1 MRKIISFIFITW
13 FISCSGSRDI
23 VLTDFTKEL
32 ISIYLNDS
40 EHIQA
45 QKRKD
50 EIILISTTDSLYYTL
65 LIFSNN
71 SKSYKYETFDFVGR
85 TIYMGHSIKAFGDKI
100 PIFYSGNN
108 FVKQK
113 RQDIPNMKE
122 YDPSVW
128 QVSFYK
134 DSSFCKMRTYK
145 TTPSEN
151 IADIENLAKK
161 YFKISRPSTNE
172 IYQLYEVET
181 EPQFILGNDSLRQ
194 IITSNFKR
202 VKRAPMQGKI
212 PVVVDVLIDKHGI
225 AKLIGIRKSS
235 GDTVI
240 DEEALKVAKIICQ
253 YKFIPA
259 THRGE
264 TVETIFP
271 IMFLDNDVKAK
282 RNYILFTP
290 NKRN

>member
-13 FISCSGSRDI
+13 FISCSGNRDI

-271 IMFLDNDVKAK
+271 IMFLDNDVKAGSVK
-282 RNYILFTP
+282 
-290 NKRN
+290 

>member
-13 FISCSGSRDI
+13 FISCSGNRDI

-122 YDPSVW
+122 YDQSVW

-282 RNYILFTP
+282 
-290 NKRN
+290 

>member
-13 FISCSGSRDI
+13 FISCSGNRDI

-172 IYQLYEVET
+172 IYPLYEVET

-282 RNYILFTP
+282 
-290 NKRN
+290 

>member
-13 FISCSGSRDI
+13 FISCSGNRDI

-113 RQDIPNMKE
+113 GQDIPNMKE

-151 IADIENLAKK
+151 IADIETLAKK

-225 AKLIGIRKSS
+225 AKLICIRKSS

-282 RNYILFTP
+282 
-290 NKRN
+290 

>member
-13 FISCSGSRDI
+13 FISCSENRDI

-45 QKRKD
+45 PKRKD

-65 LIFSNN
+65 SIFSNN

-113 RQDIPNMKE
+113 KQDIPNMKE

-161 YFKISRPSTNE
+161 YFKISRQSTNE

-202 VKRAPMQGKI
+202 VKKAPMQGKI

-225 AKLIGIRKSS
+225 AKLIGIKKSS

-240 DEEALKVAKIICQ
+240 DEEALKVAEIICQ

-282 RNYILFTP
+282 
-290 NKRN
+290 

>member
-13 FISCSGSRDI
+13 FISCSGNRDI

-45 QKRKD
+45 QKRND

-282 RNYILFTP
+282 
-290 NKRN
+290 

>member
-13 FISCSGSRDI
+13 FISCSGNRDI

-108 FVKQK
+108 FVRQK
-113 RQDIPNMKE
+113 GQDIPNMKE

-282 RNYILFTP
+282 
-290 NKRN
+290 

>member
-13 FISCSGSRDI
+13 FISCSGNRDI

-225 AKLIGIRKSS
+225 AKLIDIRKSS

-282 RNYILFTP
+282 
-290 NKRN
+290 

>member
-1 MRKIISFIFITW
+1 
-13 FISCSGSRDI
+13 
-23 VLTDFTKEL
+23 
-32 ISIYLNDS
+32 
-40 EHIQA
+40 
-45 QKRKD
+45 
-50 EIILISTTDSLYYTL
+50 
-65 LIFSNN
+65 
-71 SKSYKYETFDFVGR
+71 
-85 TIYMGHSIKAFGDKI
+85 
-100 PIFYSGNN
+100 
-108 FVKQK
+108 
-113 RQDIPNMKE
+113 
-122 YDPSVW
+122 
-128 QVSFYK
+128 
-134 DSSFCKMRTYK
+134 MRTYK

-282 RNYILFTP
+282 
-290 NKRN
+290 

>member
-13 FISCSGSRDI
+13 FISCSGNRDI

-271 IMFLDNDVKAK
+271 IMFLDNDFKAK
-282 RNYILFTP
+282 
-290 NKRN
+290 

>member
-13 FISCSGSRDI
+13 FISCSGNRDI

-128 QVSFYK
+128 QVIFYK

-282 RNYILFTP
+282 
-290 NKRN
+290 

>member
-13 FISCSGSRDI
+13 FISCSGNRDI

-113 RQDIPNMKE
+113 GQDIPNMKE

-151 IADIENLAKK
+151 SADIENLAKK

-282 RNYILFTP
+282 
-290 NKRN
+290 

>member
-13 FISCSGSRDI
+13 FISCSENRDI

-45 QKRKD
+45 PKRKD

-65 LIFSNN
+65 SIFSNN
-71 SKSYKYETFDFVGR
+71 SKSYKYETYYFVGR

-113 RQDIPNMKE
+113 KQDIPNMKE

-134 DSSFCKMRTYK
+134 DGSFCKMRTYK

-202 VKRAPMQGKI
+202 VKKAPMQGKI

-240 DEEALKVAKIICQ
+240 DEEALKVAEIICQ

-271 IMFLDNDVKAK
+271 IMFLDNDIKAK
-282 RNYILFTP
+282 
-290 NKRN
+290 

>member
-13 FISCSGSRDI
+13 FISCSGNRDI

-50 EIILISTTDSLYYTL
+50 EIILISTTYSLYYTL

-282 RNYILFTP
+282 
-290 NKRN
+290 

>member
-13 FISCSGSRDI
+13 FISCSGNRDI

-100 PIFYSGNN
+100 LIFYSGNN

-282 RNYILFTP
+282 
-290 NKRN
+290 

>member
-13 FISCSGSRDI
+13 FISCSGNRDI

-264 TVETIFP
+264 TVETIFA

-282 RNYILFTP
+282 
-290 NKRN
+290 

>member
-13 FISCSGSRDI
+13 FISCSGNRDI

-145 TTPSEN
+145 TTTSEN

-282 RNYILFTP
+282 
-290 NKRN
+290 

>member
-13 FISCSGSRDI
+13 FISCSENRDI

-282 RNYILFTP
+282 
-290 NKRN
+290 

>member
-23 VLTDFTKEL
+23 LLTDFTKEL

-282 RNYILFTP
+282 
-290 NKRN
+290 

>member
-13 FISCSGSRDI
+13 FISCSGNRDI

-32 ISIYLNDS
+32 IYIYLNDS
-40 EHIQA
+40 EHLQA

-282 RNYILFTP
+282 
-290 NKRN
+290 

>member
-1 MRKIISFIFITW
+1 MRKIIRFIFITW
-13 FISCSGSRDI
+13 FISCSGNRDI

-282 RNYILFTP
+282 
-290 NKRN
+290 

>member
-13 FISCSGSRDI
+13 FISCSGHRDI

-282 RNYILFTP
+282 
-290 NKRN
+290 

>member
-13 FISCSGSRDI
+13 FISCSGNRDI

-212 PVVVDVLIDKHGI
+212 PVVVYVLIDKHGI

-282 RNYILFTP
+282 
-290 NKRN
+290 

>member
-13 FISCSGSRDI
+13 FISCSGNRDI

-259 THRGE
+259 THLGE

-282 RNYILFTP
+282 
-290 NKRN
+290 

>member
-13 FISCSGSRDI
+13 FISCSGNRDI

-40 EHIQA
+40 EHNQA

-282 RNYILFTP
+282 
-290 NKRN
+290 

>member
-13 FISCSGSRDI
+13 FISCSGNRDI

-128 QVSFYK
+128 QVSFYI

-282 RNYILFTP
+282 
-290 NKRN
+290 

>member
-13 FISCSGSRDI
+13 FISCSGNRDI

-271 IMFLDNDVKAK
+271 IMFVDNDVKAK
-282 RNYILFTP
+282 
-290 NKRN
+290 

>member
-13 FISCSGSRDI
+13 FISCSGNRDI

-212 PVVVDVLIDKHGI
+212 PVVVDVLLDKHGI

-282 RNYILFTP
+282 
-290 NKRN
+290 

>member
-13 FISCSGSRDI
+13 FISCSGNRDI

-50 EIILISTTDSLYYTL
+50 EIILISTTDSLYYSL

-282 RNYILFTP
+282 
-290 NKRN
+290 

>member
-13 FISCSGSRDI
+13 FISCSGNRDI

-134 DSSFCKMRTYK
+134 DSSFSKMRTYK

-282 RNYILFTP
+282 
-290 NKRN
+290 

>member
-13 FISCSGSRDI
+13 FISCSGNRDI

-65 LIFSNN
+65 LIYSNN

-113 RQDIPNMKE
+113 GQDIPNMKE

-282 RNYILFTP
+282 
-290 NKRN
+290 

>member
-13 FISCSGSRDI
+13 FISCSGNRDI

-240 DEEALKVAKIICQ
+240 DEEALKIAEIICQ

-282 RNYILFTP
+282 
-290 NKRN
+290 

>member
-240 DEEALKVAKIICQ
+240 DEEALKVAEIICQ

-282 RNYILFTP
+282 
-290 NKRN
+290 

>member
-13 FISCSGSRDI
+13 FISCSGNRDI

-202 VKRAPMQGKI
+202 EKRAPMQGKI
-212 PVVVDVLIDKHGI
+212 QVEVDVLIDKHGI

-282 RNYILFTP
+282 
-290 NKRN
+290 

>member
-1 MRKIISFIFITW
+1 MKMNKLFGIIFMIFSFM
-13 FISCSGSRDI
+13 SCQAKKDNI
-23 VLTDFTKEL
+23 MLTDFTKEL
-32 ISIYLNDS
+32 ISMYINDVENLN
-40 EHIQA
+40 A
-45 QKRKD
+45 KNRKD
-50 EIILISTTDSLYYTL
+50 EIIIISIADSLHYYL
-65 LIFSNN
+65 SVFANN
-71 SKSYKYETFDFVGR
+71 SKEYKFCREDFIGQTSYS
-85 TIYMGHSIKAFGDKI
+85 GHLIRVFGNENSN
-100 PIFYSGNN
+100 FYS
-108 FVKQK
+108 VISKIKIQK
-113 RQDIPNMKE
+113 RCSDNFTE
-122 YDPSVW
+122 YDPFIWRVC
-128 QVSFYK
+128 FLK
-134 DSSFCKMRTYK
+134 DLSFCKMRTYK

-151 IADIENLAKK
+151 IADIANLAKK

-202 VKRAPMQGKI
+202 VKKAPMQGKI
-212 PVVVDVLIDKHGI
+212 PVVVDVLIDRHGI

-240 DEEALKVAKIICQ
+240 DEEALKVAEIICQ

-271 IMFLDNDVKAK
+271 IMFLDNDIKAK
-282 RNYILFTP
+282 
-290 NKRN
+290 

>member
-13 FISCSGSRDI
+13 FISCSGNRDI

-172 IYQLYEVET
+172 IYQLYEVES

-282 RNYILFTP
+282 
-290 NKRN
+290 

>member
-13 FISCSGSRDI
+13 FISCSGNRDI

-32 ISIYLNDS
+32 IFIYLNDS

-282 RNYILFTP
+282 
-290 NKRN
+290 

>member
-85 TIYMGHSIKAFGDKI
+85 TIHMGHSIKAFGDKI

-282 RNYILFTP
+282 
-290 NKRN
+290 

>member
-13 FISCSGSRDI
+13 FISCSGNRDI

-85 TIYMGHSIKAFGDKI
+85 TIYKGHSIKAFGDKI

-282 RNYILFTP
+282 
-290 NKRN
+290 

>member
-13 FISCSGSRDI
+13 FISCSGNRDI

-134 DSSFCKMRTYK
+134 DSSFCKMTTYK

-282 RNYILFTP
+282 
-290 NKRN
+290 